1 MIGKLIGAAA
11 GAQAA
16 KHTAKIGGA
25 GGAMLGAVAIPL
37 VRRMS
42 LPALLAIGAGGYAF
56 KKWSDRRS
64 ADTAKRKSFETPP
77 KKRAKA

>member
-1 MIGKLIGAAA
+1 MFGKLIGAVA

-16 KHTAKIGGA
+16 KHTAKIGGT
-25 GGAMLGAVAIPL
+25 GGAMLGAMAVPL

-42 LPALLAIGAGGYAF
+42 IPALLAIGAGGYAW
-56 KKWSDRRS
+56 KKWSDRR
-64 ADTAKRKSFETPP
+64 AAENEKRKSFETPP